1 MNLSSAR
8 CVCSCVNVIASVP
21 TAVLMLFNTVQMS
34 DFANERVNCNCKEDR
49 CLPPHV
55 AVVSGI
61 IAFYMLLSLMY
72 RFQLFTSK
80 EKRH

>member
-61 IAFYMLLSLMY
+61 IAFYIRSIDDA
-72 RFQLFTSK
+72 R
-80 EKRH
+80 